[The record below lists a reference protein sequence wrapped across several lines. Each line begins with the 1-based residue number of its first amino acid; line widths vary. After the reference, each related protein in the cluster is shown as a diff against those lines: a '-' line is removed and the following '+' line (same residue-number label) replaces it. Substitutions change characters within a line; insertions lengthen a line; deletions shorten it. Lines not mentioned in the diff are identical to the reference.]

1 MLIFHNMKIKLYI
14 LSYLSKEKDA
24 FMSINSTDILYMRIC
39 FFGDVGFRRQA
50 LQKEKVSARLFFV
63 RRVWLAETC
72 GKSNTTLTTS
82 AATIV
87 YVAIFIHSSTIGI
100 FGLLPLP
107 IRSLLTPWQRCRIIF
122 GKIRREKC
130 HHNGKGGDLCRAH
143 VFTSGFRCSGM
154 LFLLYHTCPQ
164 IATFS
169 AGKFYFL
176 SRNITF

>member
-1 MLIFHNMKIKLYI
+1 MHFI
-14 LSYLSKEKDA
+14 LSAGRKDA
-24 FMSINSTDILYMRIC
+24 FTSINSTDIVYMRIC
-39 FFGDVGFRRQA
+39 FFGDAVFRRQA
-50 LQKEKVSARLFFV
+50 LQEEKVSARAFFYAPCMA
-63 RRVWLAETC
+63 RRNKR
-72 GKSNTTLTTS
+72 KSNTTLTTS

-87 YVAIFIHSSTIGI
+87 CVAIFIHSSTIGI

-176 SRNITF
+176 SRKRHFLT